1 VRISLP
7 KPKQF
12 AQIFSKV
19 TNTALTSTVTG
30 ICTDSRECLQGDLF
44 IAISGAKVDG
54 NSFIAKARDAGAVA
68 ALTSNQNNSIE
79 KIQQIFV
86 ENTIV
91 AIGQVANLWR
101 KQFNIQIIGI
111 TGSNGKTTTKELLK
125 HFLSTQ
131 YTVHATRGNFNTSIG
146 VPLSLLLIEK
156 NDDLSIIEM
165 GANQPGDIKT
175 LCEIAEPTH
184 GLITNIAPAHLEGFG
199 TIKNVAMEKTE
210 LFKYL
215 SNGTIFKNLSDKIIE
230 QFSSSST
237 TITYGFDIHSDYAAT
252 IQRENNGNIKL
263 IINDYELDTKSTNPI
278 FAKNILA
285 AAAVANTFNI
295 NWKYMQEQVNTFS
308 PAFGRGIISK
318 YGNITVIDDS
328 YNANYSSTLA
338 AIEHLATYPNIGK
351 KIFVFGDMAELGE
364 QAEKYHTK
372 IGEKCIEYNLDAI
385 FTIGSLTKFT
395 DSVFDSDIFHK
406 HFDSEKILINEL
418 SEFINSEQSTI
429 LFKGSRNMQMEK
441 IIKEVFKK

>member
-1 VRISLP
+1 VRISLTNP
-7 KPKQF
+7 KR
-12 AQIFSKV
+12 FSKIFNEI

-30 ICTDSRECLQGDLF
+30 ICTDSRECIQGDLF

-54 NSFIAKARDAGAVA
+54 NSFIANALDAGAVA
-68 ALTSNQNNSIE
+68 ALTSNANKSIE
-79 KIQQIFV
+79 SIQQIVV

-91 AIGQVANLWR
+91 TISKIANLWR
-101 KQFNIQIIGI
+101 KQFNIPVIGI

-156 NDDLSIIEM
+156 NDDLSVIEM

-175 LCEIAEPTH
+175 LCEIVEPTH

-199 TIKNVAMEKTE
+199 SIENVAMEKTE

-215 SNGTIFKNLSDKIIE
+215 SSGTIFKNLSDKIIE
-230 QFSSSST
+230 RFNSSSK
-237 TITYGFDIHSDYAAT
+237 TITYGFDINSDYFAK

-263 IINDYELDTKSTNPI
+263 IINNYELDTKSTNPI

-295 NWKYMQEQVNTFS
+295 KWKNIQEGVSTFS
-308 PAFGRGIISK
+308 PTFGRGVISK

-338 AIEHLATYPNIGK
+338 AIEYLATYPNEGK

-372 IGEKCIEYNLDAI
+372 IGEKCLEYKLDAI

-395 DSVFDSDIFHK
+395 DSVLNSDIFHK
-406 HFDSEKILINEL
+406 HFDSEKFLVKEL
-418 SEFINSEQSTI
+418 SEFIDSEQSTI